1 MRCKFQSKGV
11 DFHQVPGLSGWTG
24 IGVSSI
30 KQTFHVETLSQ
41 TLKAIVFMLVLCGQ
55 LSPVFS
61 YGVSDQGK
69 DSLTES
75 FGNVQ
80 G

>member
-41 TLKAIVFMLVLCGQ
+41 TLKAIVFMLVLCG
-55 LSPVFS
+55 S
-61 YGVSDQGK
+61 
-69 DSLTES
+69 
-75 FGNVQ
+75 
-80 G
+80 